1 MDLSDQQR
9 FEDFYL
15 LTANR
20 VKCLRCN
27 DIIESTHRYD
37 FVKCKCG
44 DVYTDGGLSYLRRG
58 ATNFKNLQDL
68 SSVRPMTEEEIDAYI
83 SRNQD
88 TGTEYSSIFKEWR
101 EERVKNAV
109 EFKKLMY
116 GN

>member
-1 MDLSDQQR
+1 
-9 FEDFYL
+9 
-15 LTANR
+15 
-20 VKCLRCN
+20 
-27 DIIESTHRYD
+27 
-37 FVKCKCG
+37 
-44 DVYTDGGLSYLRRG
+44 
-58 ATNFKNLQDL
+58 
-68 SSVRPMTEEEIDAYI
+68 MTEEEIDAYI